1 VWPTARAL
9 RAIGPLKMSIVLRP
23 QYQAPNY
30 AAIQNAWLTVQ
41 NVLYVAPCR
50 SGKTVVMAK
59 AIADNPYPSLVL
71 AHRGELIAQL
81 SMTLAR
87 LGIYHK
93 IIGTDSLARACG
105 QNHVREFG
113 KNFISTRA
121 RCYLASAQTLMR
133 CEPEPWMAEVRLWM
147 ADECFPAGTMVS
159 GRPIESLQI
168 GDIVDAF
175 DEVTQSVMPRAITHV
190 FRNPMPKTMVRV
202 CVREHHVLDCT
213 SGHPFYTKSGW
224 KAAAELTTDDEV
236 LLYEER
242 ADMCGLRQSG
252 KCGGTGLVSSKHICK
267 DGTRHTPWGM
277 QTDISFAGIVE
288 DSNCHQFETC
298 VCANGDE
305 KSNACR
311 GNAGED
317 ACYAVADKTQACPAG
332 GQRETRDGSRNG
344 FIHDAKP
351 DRFCDA
357 TRDQNQTTR
366 GVGLPDL
373 LQTGLGALGSENC
386 DRGGRRE
393 SSQPPSSGREE
404 GRTLN
409 WARLDSIEIYER
421 ANNDAERDGDANSYV
436 YNIEVADFHT
446 YIANG
451 VVVHNCHHYVDGVA
465 WTRVLD
471 HFPNARGL
479 GVTATPVRADGK
491 GLGRHADGL
500 FDTMILGPTSREL
513 IQMKYLTEYRIYAP
527 PNDIDLSSVTISAS
541 GDYSPPKLAA
551 AVHKSHITGDIV
563 EQYLRVTPGKLGMTF
578 ATDIESATEIAAAYR
593 AAGVPAECVSGKTPD
608 ALRRDVQ
615 HKHQRGE
622 IKQIVSVD
630 LYGEGIDIPNLEVVS
645 FGRPTASLGLYIQQF
660 WRPGNPRPDKPHF
673 TVLDHV
679 GNVLRHGLP
688 DAKREWSM
696 DRRERRTRSAPDDV
710 VLIKVCAKCLAV
722 YERVAKF
729 CPYCGEV
736 PVPAIRSTP
745 DAVDGD
751 LAEMSEELL
760 ARLRGE
766 IDKPLTVPYD
776 ATAIVV
782 ASVKKH
788 HRERQSAQQMLRG
801 LMSTWGGWR
810 TVEGDDVAMQQRRFY
825 ITFGVDVLSAMALN
839 KADAIA
845 LAAKIMAVLRDA
857 NVEFTLDTGE

>member
-1 VWPTARAL
+1 MIT
-9 RAIGPLKMSIVLRP
+9 LRP
-23 QYQAPNY
+23 YQAGNY
-30 AAIQNAWLTVQ
+30 ADIQTAWQTLQ

-50 SGKTVVMAK
+50 SGKTIVMAK
-59 AIADNPYPSLVL
+59 AIADNPFPSLVL

-93 IIGTDSLARACG
+93 IIGTDALARACG
-105 QNHVREFG
+105 QYHVREFG
-113 KNFISTRA
+113 KNFVSTRA

-133 CEPEPWMAEVRLWM
+133 CDAEPWMAEVRLWI
-147 ADECFPAGTMVS
+147 ADES
-159 GRPIESLQI
+159 
-168 GDIVDAF
+168 
-175 DEVTQSVMPRAITHV
+175 
-190 FRNPMPKTMVRV
+190 
-202 CVREHHVLDCT
+202 
-213 SGHPFYTKSGW
+213 
-224 KAAAELTTDDEV
+224 
-236 LLYEER
+236 
-242 ADMCGLRQSG
+242 
-252 KCGGTGLVSSKHICK
+252 
-267 DGTRHTPWGM
+267 
-277 QTDISFAGIVE
+277 
-288 DSNCHQFETC
+288 
-298 VCANGDE
+298 
-305 KSNACR
+305 
-311 GNAGED
+311 
-317 ACYAVADKTQACPAG
+317 
-332 GQRETRDGSRNG
+332 
-344 FIHDAKP
+344 
-351 DRFCDA
+351 
-357 TRDQNQTTR
+357 
-366 GVGLPDL
+366 
-373 LQTGLGALGSENC
+373 
-386 DRGGRRE
+386 
-393 SSQPPSSGREE
+393 
-404 GRTLN
+404 
-409 WARLDSIEIYER
+409 
-421 ANNDAERDGDANSYV
+421 
-436 YNIEVADFHT
+436 
-446 YIANG
+446 
-451 VVVHNCHHYVDGVA
+451 HHYVEGVS
-465 WTRVLD
+465 WTKVLAY
-471 HFPNARGL
+471 FINAKGL

-608 ALRRDVQ
+608 ALRREVQ

-622 IKQIVSVD
+622 LKQIVSVD

-696 DRRERRTRSAPDDV
+696 DRRDRRSRSAPDDV
-710 VLIKVCAKCLAV
+710 LPIKVCGKCLAV
-722 YERVAKF
+722 YERVDKI

-736 PVPAIRSTP
+736 PVPATRGTP
-745 DAVDGD
+745 ESVDGE
-751 LAEMSEELL
+751 LAEMSEDLL

-766 IDKPLTVPYD
+766 IDKPVAVPYG

-782 ASVKKH
+782 ASVKKM
-788 HRERQSAQQMLRG
+788 HRERGDAQRMLRG
-801 LMSTWGGWR
+801 LMSYYGGYL
-810 TVEGDDVAMQQRRFY
+810 TSLGDDIGMQQRKFY
-825 ITFGVDVLSAMALN
+825 INFGIDVLSAMALN

-845 LAAKIMAVLRDA
+845 LAARVMEVLREA